1 MDTTTIS
8 ELSNKT
14 PTGNMFTVIE
24 DGGSTGKTTIDDFV
38 AAAEIIGKSNMGTTA
53 QTITG
58 AIAEHEND
66 ISEMRQTISEHADD
80 IQSNANAIGDLSGLN
95 TVAQGSIVSAI
106 NEVDTNA
113 DQLNNK
119 NYTVISSGQTI
130 DVLTYARSLGRGQ
143 HNVYCAASTATGGPT
158 TDACLYEFFVQ
169 GNGLVYIRATRWTST
184 AANRNV
190 WDAIVNTSTSSIAWR
205 QMPSRAEIDSLN
217 SNLENNMHL
226 RKTISGSILSTDLS
240 PGAYYV
246 VNGTDTPSGV
256 TGAGFLTIDERS
268 GYSSIRRVIFSP
280 YNGNNIY
287 INTRVVNG
295 TGWNGWKA
303 LSLTTV

>member
-80 IQSNANAIGDLSGLN
+80 IQSNADAIGDLSGLN
-95 TVAQGSIVSAI
+95 TVAHDSIVSAI
-106 NEVDTNA
+106 NEVNANTNTNA
-113 DQLNNK
+113 SDIATNAAA
-119 NYTVISSGQTI
+119 IS
-130 DVLTYARSLGRGQ
+130 
-143 HNVYCAASTATGGPT
+143 
-158 TDACLYEFFVQ
+158 
-169 GNGLVYIRATRWTST
+169 
-184 AANRNV
+184 
-190 WDAIVNTSTSSIAWR
+190 
-205 QMPSRAEIDSLN
+205 SLN
-217 SNLENNMHL
+217 SNLENNVHS
-226 RKTISGSILSTDLS
+226 RKTIWGGSILSTDLP

-280 YNGNNIY
+280 YNGNKIY
-287 INTRVVNG
+287 INTRVVNE